1 LTNAHSTR
9 RIWESEENCDFL
21 SLPEKKIGKK
31 KESEKKLAGGGDG
44 GEKKRLQRS
53 KTVSN
58 EIQTAVC

>member
-44 GEKKRLQRS
+44 GEKK
-53 KTVSN
+53 KITTVEN
-58 EIQTAVC
+58 GF